1 MRDSYPSVSIIVP
14 AYNAEDTIGST
25 LSSLINQTFANIE
38 VIVIDDGSSDNTME
52 VVEQY
57 CATDS
62 RVYLIKKENGGAGA
76 ARNAGLEKASG
87 DFITF
92 VDSDDLLNQFAIQV
106 MVSIATCANADVVVG
121 RHERF
126 DGGIH
131 EPNLSVGVE
140 CEGLAST
147 VKADMAIES
156 ILYKEE
162 HEGVC
167 GNLYRADLV
176 NGLTFPSA
184 RVYEDA
190 CFNLSALAKAKTCVI
205 LHQSLYWYRQ
215 RNGSLTHTYS
225 ANFEQELLSGYQ
237 AVLADV
243 LAHSSISVRALNY
256 SLFCYASNLLWRIDS
271 SSNSKD
277 LWDMIKKARYSVFID
292 SRASAKYKVAAMC
305 SLLGRRGY
313 KSIGER
319 ALHIQ
324 RVK

>member
-1 MRDSYPSVSIIVP
+1 MRDSFPSVSIIVP

-57 CATDS
+57 CSTDS

-92 VDSDDLLNQFAIQV
+92 VDSDDLLNRFAIQV

-126 DGGIH
+126 DDGIH
-131 EPNLSVGVE
+131 EPNLSAGVE
-140 CEGLAST
+140 CEGLATT

-167 GNLYRADLV
+167 GNLYRTDLV
-176 NGLTFPSA
+176 NGLTFPSV

-190 CFNLSALAKAKTCVI
+190 CFNLSALAKAKACVI
-205 LHQSLYWYRQ
+205 LHQSLFWYRQ

-225 ANFEQELLSGYQ
+225 PNFEQELLSGYQ
-237 AVLADV
+237 AVLADAH
-243 LAHSSISVRALNY
+243 LACPA
-256 SLFCYASNLLWRIDS
+256 
-271 SSNSKD
+271 
-277 LWDMIKKARYSVFID
+277 SVFVEKYGCYVGYPAVIGANGVEAVNHVPLTKEEED
-292 SRASAKYKVAAMC
+292 KLTSSANFIAEKVA
-305 SLLGRRGY
+305 S
-313 KSIGER
+313 
-319 ALHIQ
+319 
-324 RVK
+324 VK